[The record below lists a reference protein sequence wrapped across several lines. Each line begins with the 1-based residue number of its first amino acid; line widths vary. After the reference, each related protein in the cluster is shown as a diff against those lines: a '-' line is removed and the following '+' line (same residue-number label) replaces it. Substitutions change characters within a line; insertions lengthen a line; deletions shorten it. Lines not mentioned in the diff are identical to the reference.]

1 MTTPHLS
8 APDGAYAPIVLMP
21 GDPLRARYIAT
32 TFLDTDE
39 PLTAV
44 RAMEGY
50 TGTWNGVP
58 VSVQGSGM
66 GIPSFLIYATELVR
80 FYGVR
85 SIVRV
90 GSCGA
95 LQDDVEL
102 GDIVVAT
109 AAGTDSGTNRARF
122 NGWDLPAVAS
132 WSLLRRFGD
141 VAHRADGTVHF
152 GPVFTSDYFYG
163 PDDDMSGFE
172 LLEKRGMLAVEME
185 AAGLYGVA
193 RQEGIEA
200 LAVMTVSDHVKR
212 HEQMPAEER
221 QTGFDAMMRLTL
233 DAITAA

>member
-8 APDGAYAPIVLMP
+8 AAEGAFAPITLMP
-21 GDPLRARYIAT
+21 GDPLRARYIANN
-32 TFLDTDE
+32 FLDTDT
-39 PLTAV
+39 PVTAV

-66 GIPSFLIYATELVR
+66 GIPSFLIYSTELVR

-85 SIVRV
+85 TIVRV

-95 LQDDVEL
+95 LQDDVAL
-102 GDIVVAT
+102 GDIIVAT
-109 AAGTDSGTNRARF
+109 GAGTDSGTNRARF

-132 WSLLRRFGD
+132 WDLLRRFGA
-141 VAHRADGTVHF
+141 VAHRAEGTVHF

-163 PDDDMSGFE
+163 PDDDLGAFE
-172 LLEKRGMLAVEME
+172 VLEKRGMLAVEME

-193 RQEGIEA
+193 AQEGIDA
-200 LAVMTVSDHVKR
+200 LAVMTVSDHVKT
-212 HEQMPAEER
+212 HEQMPPEQR
-221 QTGFDAMMRLTL
+221 QTGFDAMVKLTL
-233 DAITAA
+233 DAITAD